1 MTGSSGRLRVPLLFA
16 TLGVV
21 WGVPYLMIKVAV
33 AELEPATLVL
43 ARTAIAAVVMLPLA
57 LARGAIRPVLR
68 RWRPVLLYALV
79 EIVVPWFLLARAEVH
94 LSSSLTGL
102 LLAGVPVAGVVIAL
116 LLRTGEQLS
125 PSAVAGIAL
134 GLVGVALLV
143 GVDLGAFGGG
153 DPDQL
158 LAVVELAGV
167 VVCYAIGP
175 VVMVRAMPDLPAS
188 GVIAVSLVAA
198 AIAIAVPGV
207 AQAPRSWPSLPVVL
221 SVLGLALVCT
231 ALAFTLLF
239 ALVAEVGAVRA
250 TLITY
255 LNPAVA
261 VVAGVLVLDE
271 RLTWATVAGFV
282 LVLAGSA
289 LATRRRPV
297 PPPDAACV
305 LEPDGTSDTSPDGV
319 PDGVPSADPA
329 GGASAGELGHR

>member
-1 MTGSSGRLRVPLLFA
+1 MTGTSGRLRVPLLFA
-16 TLGVV
+16 ALGVI

-33 AELEPATLVL
+33 AEIEPITLVF
-43 ARTAIAAVVMLPLA
+43 ARTAVAAAVMLPLA
-57 LARGAIRPVLR
+57 LSRRAIRPVLR
-68 RWRPVLLYALV
+68 RWRPVLLYAGV

-116 LLRTGEQLS
+116 VLRTGEQLTQRTG
-125 PSAVAGIAL
+125 AGIAL

-158 LAVVELAGV
+158 RAVLELAGV
-167 VVCYAIGP
+167 VVCYAVGP

-198 AIAIAVPGV
+198 AVVTAVPGA
-207 AQAPRSWPSLPVVL
+207 AQAPSSWPSAPVVL
-221 SVLGLALVCT
+221 SVLGLALLCT
-231 ALAFTLLF
+231 ALAFLLLF

-271 RLTWATVAGFV
+271 RLSWATVAGFV
-282 LVLAGSA
+282 LVVGGSVLAS
-289 LATRRRPV
+289 RRRRVAGTPSEPV
-297 PPPDAACV
+297 AQRP
-305 LEPDGTSDTSPDGV
+305 
-319 PDGVPSADPA
+319 
-329 GGASAGELGHR
+329 

>member
-1 MTGSSGRLRVPLLFA
+1 MSRSSGGLRVPLLFA
-16 TLGVV
+16 ALGVI

-33 AELEPATLVL
+33 AELEPSTLVF
-43 ARTAIAAVVMLPLA
+43 ARTAVAAAVMLPIA
-57 LARGAIRPVLR
+57 LSRSTIRPVLR
-68 RWRPVLLYALV
+68 RWRPVLLYAAV

-94 LSSSLTGL
+94 LSSSFTGL

-116 LLRTGEQLS
+116 VLRTGEQLTS
-125 PSAVAGIAL
+125 RTGAGIAV

-143 GVDLGAFGGG
+143 GVDLGVLGGG
-153 DPDQL
+153 DRAQL

-198 AIAIAVPGV
+198 ALATAVPGLV
-207 AQAPRSWPSLPVVL
+207 QAPSSWPSAPVVL

-231 ALAFTLLF
+231 ALAFLLLF

-271 RLTWATVAGFV
+271 RLTWATVAGFGLV
-282 LVLAGSA
+282 VGGSVLAS
-289 LATRRRPV
+289 RRRPV

-305 LEPDGTSDTSPDGV
+305 ADASVEP
-319 PDGVPSADPA
+319 ADQPPA
-329 GGASAGELGHR
+329 VSAGELGDR